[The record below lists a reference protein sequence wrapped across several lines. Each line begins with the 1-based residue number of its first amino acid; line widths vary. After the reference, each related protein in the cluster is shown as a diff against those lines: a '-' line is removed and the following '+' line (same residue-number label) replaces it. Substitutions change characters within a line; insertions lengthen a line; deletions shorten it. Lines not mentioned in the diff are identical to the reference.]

1 MWVQASNFVERE
13 ESKTMPQSSIA
24 MLVSNGT
31 LRKVPWGGV
40 QDAANRTTHDFTI
53 DDCLT
58 QLTSYTEKTKELMK
72 SKIAP
77 ALKLF
82 NGSAINDPSKIF
94 ALQKVAKELKDQRIV
109 PLSEAIRIFYDQRQR
124 FLDIVAKHFHPGL
137 ETTYSY
143 NSSAISCDLYSNL
156 PLVAVPWRAAGQA
169 GVSPLL
175 LMPDIPVLD
184 DDELRLQLHPAL
196 ELRRLQE
203 QRTAMSTPLTAE
215 DYALLKRAMPPE
227 MSAVTDALI
236 YKFGGTQAV
245 EALGIGMSRAATAGA
260 RLDDLVKKTLPQAML
275 EAHAAAHLLL
285 TKRSGLSDDRIAAS
299 LRTATTKQFRAIV
312 EKQALLRDQRFAS
325 HMSLLKQVPELLD
338 LLRACVAAGHDVV
351 YKQNGETPVD
361 EMLIERCMHGSGGQL
376 LRMQTIL
383 NSVLADRGLSVG
395 TTTVAALLK
404 QAGIKALAVKHT
416 LNPPKVGKH
425 FCCAEIRSHRQIAFL
440 FSAYCVRV
448 SIDQKANMKSNSDH
462 NTAEGGN
469 RKKYQISSERT

>member
-1 MWVQASNFVERE
+1 
-13 ESKTMPQSSIA
+13 

>member
-1 MWVQASNFVERE
+1 
-13 ESKTMPQSSIA
+13 MPQSSIA

-184 DDELRLQLHPAL
+184 DDELRLQIAAIHPAL
-196 ELRRLQE
+196 EWRRLQE

-275 EAHAAAHLLL
+275 EAHAAAH
-285 TKRSGLSDDRIAAS
+285 
-299 LRTATTKQFRAIV
+299 
-312 EKQALLRDQRFAS
+312 
-325 HMSLLKQVPELLD
+325 
-338 LLRACVAAGHDVV
+338 
-351 YKQNGETPVD
+351 
-361 EMLIERCMHGSGGQL
+361 
-376 LRMQTIL
+376 
-383 NSVLADRGLSVG
+383 
-395 TTTVAALLK
+395 
-404 QAGIKALAVKHT
+404 
-416 LNPPKVGKH
+416 
-425 FCCAEIRSHRQIAFL
+425 
-440 FSAYCVRV
+440 
-448 SIDQKANMKSNSDH
+448 
-462 NTAEGGN
+462 
-469 RKKYQISSERT
+469 

>member
-1 MWVQASNFVERE
+1 
-13 ESKTMPQSSIA
+13 MPQSSIA

>member
-1 MWVQASNFVERE
+1 
-13 ESKTMPQSSIA
+13 

-72 SKIAP
+72 TSKIAP

-94 ALQKVAKELKDQRIV
+94 ALQKVAMVLKEQRIV
-109 PLSEAIRIFYDQRQR
+109 PLSEAIQIFYDQRQR
-124 FLDIVAKHFHPGL
+124 FLDVVAKHFHPEL

-143 NSSAISCDLYSNL
+143 NASAISCDLYSNL

>member
-1 MWVQASNFVERE
+1 
-13 ESKTMPQSSIA
+13 MPQSSIA

-184 DDELRLQLHPAL
+184 DDELRLQIAAIHPAL
-196 ELRRLQE
+196 EWRRLQE

>member
-1 MWVQASNFVERE
+1 MLLFVVSD
-13 ESKTMPQSSIA
+13 ESKTMPQTSIA

-31 LRKVPWGGV
+31 LRKVPWGGA
-40 QDAANRTTHDFTI
+40 QDAAIRTTHDFTF
-53 DDCLT
+53 DDCLR

-72 SKIAP
+72 TSKIAP

-94 ALQKVAKELKDQRIV
+94 ALQKVAMVLKEQRIV
-109 PLSEAIRIFYDQRQR
+109 PLSEAIQIFYDQRQR
-124 FLDIVAKHFHPGL
+124 FLDVVAKHFHPEL

-143 NSSAISCDLYSNL
+143 NASAISCDLYSNL

-285 TKRSGLSDDRIAAS
+285 TKRSGLGDDRIAAS

-325 HMSLLKQVPELLD
+325 HLSLLNQVPELLD

-351 YKQNGETPVD
+351 YKQRGETPVD

-395 TTTVAALLK
+395 AKTVAALLK

-448 SIDQKANMKSNSDH
+448 SIDQKANLKSNSDH

>member
-1 MWVQASNFVERE
+1 
-13 ESKTMPQSSIA
+13 MPQSSIA

-175 LMPDIPVLD
+175 LMPDIPLLD
-184 DDELRLQLHPAL
+184 DDELSLQLHPAL

-440 FSAYCVRV
+440 FSAYYVRV

>member
-1 MWVQASNFVERE
+1 
-13 ESKTMPQSSIA
+13 MPQSSIA

-245 EALGIGMSRAATAGA
+245 EALGIGMIRAATAGA
-260 RLDDLVKKTLPQAML
+260 RLDELVKKTLPQAML

>member
-1 MWVQASNFVERE
+1 
-13 ESKTMPQSSIA
+13 MPQSSIA

-245 EALGIGMSRAATAGA
+245 EALGIGMIRAATAGA
-260 RLDDLVKKTLPQAML
+260 RLDELVKKTLPQAML

-325 HMSLLKQVPELLD
+325 HLSLLNQVPELLD

-448 SIDQKANMKSNSDH
+448 SIDQKANLKSNSDH

>member
-1 MWVQASNFVERE
+1 
-13 ESKTMPQSSIA
+13 MPQSSIA

-245 EALGIGMSRAATAGA
+245 EALGIGMIRAATAGA
-260 RLDDLVKKTLPQAML
+260 RLDELVKKTLPQAML

-325 HMSLLKQVPELLD
+325 HLSLLNQVPELLD

-351 YKQNGETPVD
+351 YKQRGETPVD

-448 SIDQKANMKSNSDH
+448 SIDQKANLKSNSDH